1 MVEVVRRLRQE
12 HASMAGL
19 LDVLERQIAVF
30 REAEDPDYDIIEAVV
45 DYCLTYPDLCHHPKE
60 DLVYDALR
68 ACDPEA
74 AAGVGDLPAD
84 HRELATLTRRFADA
98 VQQVLQESR
107 MPRER
112 FANLATGFIDA
123 YRQHMEMEET
133 LFFPAALRSIGETDW
148 AKIDAQVTDRD
159 DPLFGA
165 TVEKRFQALRDDIL
179 GFGDSTRVNT

>member
-60 DLVYDALR
+60 DLVYHALR

-74 AAGVGDLPAD
+74 AASVGDLLAD

-98 VQQVLQESR
+98 VQEVLQDARMSRESL
-107 MPRER
+107 
-112 FANLATGFIDA
+112 ANLAMDFIDA
-123 YRQHMEMEET
+123 YRRHMEMEEN

-148 AKIDAQVTDRD
+148 AEIDAQVTDRD

-179 GFGDSTRVNT
+179 GFGGSTPAN

>member
-1 MVEVVRRLRQE
+1 
-12 HASMAGL
+12 MAGL

-30 REAEDPDYDIIEAVV
+30 REGEYPDYEIIEAVV

-60 DLVYDALR
+60 DLVYQALR
-68 ACDPEA
+68 ETDPEA
-74 AAGVGDLPAD
+74 AESIGDLLAD

-107 MPRER
+107 MPRES

-123 YRQHMEMEET
+123 YRRHMEMEET

-148 AKIDAQVTDRD
+148 AEIDARVSDRD
-159 DPLFGA
+159 DPLFGVM
-165 TVEKRFQALRDDIL
+165 VEQRFQALRDDIL
-179 GFGDSTRVNT
+179 SFGGATTAT